1 MYNVELTKST
11 RSALYL
17 RLRDRRGAI
26 VESWRAAIA
35 GTGFTPL
42 TRAQIR
48 SRLEDLTDRVIAL
61 LLSDTLD
68 RREAREIGSSLAQM
82 HYLSPEA
89 LSRTQDVLAQC
100 LLEETPPEEVAAL
113 HSRHATLLAE
123 IGAGF
128 FGQARNTIL
137 QEQERI
143 RSAHLSQRRQAEEAL
158 RKSEASLAEAQ
169 RIAHLGHWDYDWEK
183 DTLLWS
189 NEIYQIFGVSKQGFS
204 GTFEDFF
211 RFVHPDDRGLL
222 QQAGQALLTG
232 EQLSLEHRIVRPDGE
247 VRVVQQRLHFIFD
260 DGRVPTEDEA
270 EQPNDGGASSEESE
284 ARNYLNYILSL
295 RGEGAEEQ
303 AMGKPVRVVGTVQ
316 DVTDR
321 KALEERLKHQASH
334 DPLTDLPNRP
344 LFLEHLREALARD
357 KRREGR
363 VTVLYLDLD
372 NFKLVNDSF
381 GHPVGDRL
389 LARIASR
396 LTTCVRSQDVV
407 ARFGGDEFTFL
418 VEDATEGADNA
429 LRVAERVVQALRAP
443 FLLENQEVFITASIG
458 LASSFSQ
465 KDRAEDLLSKADT
478 AMYRAKY
485 TSKATYY
492 VFEPSMSVN
501 ALEQLSLTS
510 ALRRAVDRQEFAI
523 YYQPIIEIATGR
535 TVGMEALVRWK
546 HPERGLLRP
555 SEFLPLAEGS
565 GLIIPLGQW
574 VIDEVCRQT
583 RLWQDQLGSSPAL
596 RVSMNLS
603 ARELQHPMLI
613 QCVLDGLRVHGVDPR
628 GLELEFTENVA
639 MIFEDVLLSTLQE
652 LKKSGV
658 TLAIDDFGTGYSSL
672 SHLYRLPIDALKIDG
687 SFIEGLDDD
696 TKARKITR
704 ATVSLGRTLDLM
716 VVAEGVQTAEQLV
729 YLQKLKCELAQGNYV
744 SEPLT
749 SEAASAWVAAQQLA

>member
-11 RSALYL
+11 RSALY
-17 RLRDRRGAI
+17 RTLRDRRGTI

-48 SRLEDLTDRVIAL
+48 SRLEELTDRVIAL

-89 LSRTQDVLAQC
+89 LSKTQDVLAQC
-100 LLEETPPEEVAAL
+100 LLEETSPEEVAAL

-169 RIAHLGHWDYDWEK
+169 RIAHLGHWDYDWER

-321 KALEERLKHQASH
+321 KVLEERLKHQASH
-334 DPLTDLPNRP
+334 DPLTDLPNRT

-478 AMYRAKY
+478 AMYRAKD

-555 SEFLPLAEGS
+555 SEFLPLAEDS

-603 ARELQHPMLI
+603 ARELQHPMLL

-729 YLQKLKCELAQGNYV
+729 YLQKLKCELAQGNYF

-749 SEAASAWVAAQQLA
+749 SDAASAWVAAQHLA

>member
-68 RREAREIGSSLAQM
+68 RREAPEIGSSLAQM

-429 LRVAERVVQALRAP
+429 LRAP
-443 FLLENQEVFITASIG
+443 FLLKNQEVFITASIG

-510 ALRRAVDRQEFAI
+510 ALRR
-523 YYQPIIEIATGR
+523 
-535 TVGMEALVRWK
+535 
-546 HPERGLLRP
+546 
-555 SEFLPLAEGS
+555 
-565 GLIIPLGQW
+565 
-574 VIDEVCRQT
+574 
-583 RLWQDQLGSSPAL
+583 
-596 RVSMNLS
+596 
-603 ARELQHPMLI
+603 
-613 QCVLDGLRVHGVDPR
+613 
-628 GLELEFTENVA
+628 
-639 MIFEDVLLSTLQE
+639 
-652 LKKSGV
+652 
-658 TLAIDDFGTGYSSL
+658 
-672 SHLYRLPIDALKIDG
+672 
-687 SFIEGLDDD
+687 
-696 TKARKITR
+696 
-704 ATVSLGRTLDLM
+704 
-716 VVAEGVQTAEQLV
+716 
-729 YLQKLKCELAQGNYV
+729 
-744 SEPLT
+744 
-749 SEAASAWVAAQQLA
+749 

>member
-11 RSALYL
+11 RSALY
-17 RLRDRRGAI
+17 RTLRDRRGTI

-48 SRLEDLTDRVIAL
+48 SRLEELTDRVIAL

-89 LSRTQDVLAQC
+89 LSKTQDVLAQC
-100 LLEETPPEEVAAL
+100 LLEETSPEEVAAL

-169 RIAHLGHWDYDWEK
+169 RIAHLGHWDYDWER

-321 KALEERLKHQASH
+321 KVLEERLKHQASH
-334 DPLTDLPNRP
+334 DPLTDLPNRT

-478 AMYRAKY
+478 AMYRAKD

-555 SEFLPLAEGS
+555 SEFLPLAEDS

-603 ARELQHPMLI
+603 ARELQHPMLL

-729 YLQKLKCELAQGNYV
+729 YLQKLKCELAQGNYF

-749 SEAASAWVAAQQLA
+749 SDAASAWVAAQQLA

>member
-11 RSALYL
+11 RSALY
-17 RLRDRRGAI
+17 RTLRDRRGTI

-48 SRLEDLTDRVIAL
+48 SRLEELTDRVIAL

-89 LSRTQDVLAQC
+89 LSKTQDVLAQC
-100 LLEETPPEEVAAL
+100 LLEETSPEEVAAL

-321 KALEERLKHQASH
+321 KVLEERLKHQASH
-334 DPLTDLPNRP
+334 DPLTDLPNRT

-478 AMYRAKY
+478 AMYRAKD

-555 SEFLPLAEGS
+555 SEFLPLAEDS

-603 ARELQHPMLI
+603 ARELQHPMLL

-729 YLQKLKCELAQGNYV
+729 YLQKLKCELAQGNYF

-749 SEAASAWVAAQQLA
+749 SDAASAWVAAQQLA

>member
-11 RSALYL
+11 RSALY
-17 RLRDRRGAI
+17 RTLRDRRGTI

-48 SRLEDLTDRVIAL
+48 SRLEELTDRVIAL

-82 HYLSPEA
+82 HYLGPEA
-89 LSRTQDVLAQC
+89 LSKTQDVLAQC
-100 LLEETPPEEVAAL
+100 LLEETSPEEVAAL

-169 RIAHLGHWDYDWEK
+169 RIAHLGHWDYDWER

-321 KALEERLKHQASH
+321 KVLEERLKHQASH
-334 DPLTDLPNRP
+334 DPLTDLPNRT

-478 AMYRAKY
+478 AMYRAKD

-555 SEFLPLAEGS
+555 SEFLPLAEDS

-603 ARELQHPMLI
+603 ARELQHPMLL

-729 YLQKLKCELAQGNYV
+729 YLQKLKCELAQGNYF

-749 SEAASAWVAAQQLA
+749 SDAASAWVAAQQLA

>member
-11 RSALYL
+11 RSALY
-17 RLRDRRGAI
+17 RTLRDRRGAI

-48 SRLEDLTDRVIAL
+48 SRLEELTDRVIAL

-89 LSRTQDVLAQC
+89 LSKTQDVLAQC
-100 LLEETPPEEVAAL
+100 LLEETSPEEVAAL

-169 RIAHLGHWDYDWEK
+169 RIAHLGHWDYDWER

-321 KALEERLKHQASH
+321 KVLEERLKHQASH
-334 DPLTDLPNRP
+334 DPLTDLPNRT

-478 AMYRAKY
+478 AMYRAKD

-555 SEFLPLAEGS
+555 SEFLPLAEDS

-603 ARELQHPMLI
+603 ARELQHPMLL

-729 YLQKLKCELAQGNYV
+729 YLQKLKCELAQGNYF

-749 SEAASAWVAAQQLA
+749 SDAASAWVAAQQLA

>member
-11 RSALYL
+11 RSALY
-17 RLRDRRGAI
+17 RTLRDRRGTI

-48 SRLEDLTDRVIAL
+48 SRLEELTDRVIAL

-89 LSRTQDVLAQC
+89 LSKTQDVLAQC
-100 LLEETPPEEVAAL
+100 LLEETSPEEVAAL

-158 RKSEASLAEAQ
+158 RKSEARLAEAQ

-321 KALEERLKHQASH
+321 KVLEERLKHQASH
-334 DPLTDLPNRP
+334 DPLTDLPNRT

-478 AMYRAKY
+478 AMYRAKD

-555 SEFLPLAEGS
+555 SEFLPLAEDS

-603 ARELQHPMLI
+603 ARELQHPMLL

-729 YLQKLKCELAQGNYV
+729 YLQKLKCELAQGNYF

-749 SEAASAWVAAQQLA
+749 SDAASAWVAAQQLA

>member
-11 RSALYL
+11 RSALY
-17 RLRDRRGAI
+17 RTLRDRRGTI

-48 SRLEDLTDRVIAL
+48 SRLEELTDRVIAL

-89 LSRTQDVLAQC
+89 LSKTQDVLAQC
-100 LLEETPPEEVAAL
+100 LLEETSPEEVAAL

-169 RIAHLGHWDYDWEK
+169 RIAHLGHWDYDWER

-321 KALEERLKHQASH
+321 KVLEERLKHQASH
-334 DPLTDLPNRP
+334 DPLTDLPNRT

-381 GHPVGDRL
+381 GHPVGDRM

-407 ARFGGDEFTFL
+407 ARFGGDEYTFL

-478 AMYRAKY
+478 AMYRAKD

-555 SEFLPLAEGS
+555 SEFLPLAEDS

-603 ARELQHPMLI
+603 ARELQHPMLL

-729 YLQKLKCELAQGNYV
+729 YLQKLKCELAQGNYF

-749 SEAASAWVAAQQLA
+749 SDAASAWVAAQQLA

>member
-11 RSALYL
+11 RSALY
-17 RLRDRRGAI
+17 RTLRDRRGAI

-48 SRLEDLTDRVIAL
+48 SRLEELTDRVIAL

-89 LSRTQDVLAQC
+89 LSKTQDVLAQC
-100 LLEETPPEEVAAL
+100 LLEETSPEEVAAL

-169 RIAHLGHWDYDWEK
+169 RIAHLGHWDYDWER

-321 KALEERLKHQASH
+321 KVLEERLKHQASH
-334 DPLTDLPNRP
+334 DPLTDLPNRT

-478 AMYRAKY
+478 AMYRAKD

-555 SEFLPLAEGS
+555 SEFLPLAEDS

-583 RLWQDQLGSSPAL
+583 RLWQDQLGSSQAL

-603 ARELQHPMLI
+603 ARELQHPMLL

-729 YLQKLKCELAQGNYV
+729 YLQKLKCELAQGNYF

-749 SEAASAWVAAQQLA
+749 SDAASAWVAAQQLA